1 MHRIIFLYFIILMM
15 ISTIYGLNC
24 IVCST
29 ITDIDCYDP
38 YKGDLSKTSPVSQSG
53 FTSCQKTMY
62 WSNVG
67 FFPSGTVVREGSNAP
82 CISSSSTGAVATLYC
97 CSDKDNCNSA
107 MGYSV
112 SLFMTISSI
121 LSCLIIKQILQY

>member
-1 MHRIIFLYFIILMM
+1 MV
-15 ISTIYGLNC
+15 STIYGLNC

-29 ITDIDCYDP
+29 ITNIDCYDP
-38 YKGDLSKTSPVSQSG
+38 YKGDLSKASPVSQSG
-53 FTSCQKTMY
+53 FTSCQVSKNNSMRLSYIMFISAQKTMY

-107 MGYSV
+107 IDYSV
-112 SLFMTISSI
+112 SLFITISSI
-121 LSCLIIKQILQY
+121 LSCLIIK